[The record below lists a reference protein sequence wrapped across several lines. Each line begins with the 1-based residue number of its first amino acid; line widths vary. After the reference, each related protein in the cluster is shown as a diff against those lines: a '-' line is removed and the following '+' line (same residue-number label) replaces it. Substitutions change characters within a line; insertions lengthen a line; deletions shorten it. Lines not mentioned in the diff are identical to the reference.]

1 MYHKRALR
9 REETLSLE
17 MYHFQPPKNSS
28 WHLHHLP
35 LGAKTHLRK
44 AISTAH
50 SQLDGSTLDHF
61 LYNLRKHG
69 FQFVFARYLQ
79 RHLCIHIKKH
89 VFLIVHNTSTPT
101 KKTNISYFQH
111 CSNLP
116 LHLIFPQKER
126 RELSTTAASLGSVS
140 TAMLPTTNQQAA
152 ALGRDGAARFVKLQ
166 KVTQKMAGL
175 GRNVGRGPALYSQGT
190 RPSFRVKDL

>member
-101 KKTNISYFQH
+101 KKKQTSVIFNIVQTSHYISSSPKKNGGNFP
-111 CSNLP
+111 LP
-116 LHLIFPQKER
+116 LHPLVPFPRPCCRPPISKLLPWDEMEQPG
-126 RELSTTAASLGSVS
+126 SLNSK
-140 TAMLPTTNQQAA
+140 
-152 ALGRDGAARFVKLQ
+152 R
-166 KVTQKMAGL
+166 
-175 GRNVGRGPALYSQGT
+175 
-190 RPSFRVKDL
+190 